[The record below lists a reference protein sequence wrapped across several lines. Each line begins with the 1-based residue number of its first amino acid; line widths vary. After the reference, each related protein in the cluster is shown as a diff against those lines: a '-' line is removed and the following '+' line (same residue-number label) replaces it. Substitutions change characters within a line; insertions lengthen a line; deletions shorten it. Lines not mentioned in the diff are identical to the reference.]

1 MNVVM
6 ISYYYLPEYSGAAKQ
21 MGRLIDQLAPFG
33 VKFTVVSAQLD
44 PDWALSERIGN
55 TRIIRIPPGRKR
67 SILSFWRG
75 IATTLF
81 ALRSETD
88 LVLLNGLKPAHGF
101 AAWIA
106 HRLKI
111 PSIGRLSIA
120 ESDISFQQQ
129 GRLFGRL
136 NFWFLS
142 HADHFIAISSV
153 LKKELVRQGLS
164 AERCHTIVNGVDTR
178 LFPPVSGSSRSASRG
193 KIGIGDE
200 IVILFVGVIDYRKG
214 VDILLQ
220 AFQPIATRYPK
231 TKLLLVGPK
240 NRDDAKAGYYGK
252 IKSLVVDLAIG
263 DRVDFRPYADDVA
276 AYYHAA
282 DIFVLPSR
290 QEGMANVVLEAMAC
304 GTPVIATRISGTED
318 IIQDDSQGVR
328 IAVEAVAELT
338 QAMASLIDHPEK
350 RASMGQRAVARIES
364 TFNLK
369 RTAQSYYNLFCAV
382 SHRKD

>member
-1 MNVVM
+1 
-6 ISYYYLPEYSGAAKQ
+6 
-21 MGRLIDQLAPFG
+21 
-33 VKFTVVSAQLD
+33 
-44 PDWALSERIGN
+44 
-55 TRIIRIPPGRKR
+55 
-67 SILSFWRG
+67 
-75 IATTLF
+75 
-81 ALRSETD
+81 
-88 LVLLNGLKPAHGF
+88 
-101 AAWIA
+101 
-106 HRLKI
+106 
-111 PSIGRLSIA
+111 
-120 ESDISFQQQ
+120 
-129 GRLFGRL
+129 
-136 NFWFLS
+136 
-142 HADHFIAISSV
+142 
-153 LKKELVRQGLS
+153 
-164 AERCHTIVNGVDTR
+164 VDTR